1 MCFFYGKLRLIASIL
16 TLCAILPKRSANK
29 MRIKFIILILLTNI
43 LTNAYCQDISD
54 FKEDFK
60 SALDNSFDEK
70 KIDYLFSK
78 YSTLLTPQSGTTQL
92 MSGLKGENLTQ
103 FPLNDFKNE
112 NLYKD
117 NIDKLLN
124 SENSYQRL
132 FSYLVIGASNDLT
145 KELTLLQ
152 RLTSEKEKGNLIWCG
167 MALLNLN
174 TKHTTDMFDF
184 LVANENF
191 GDSHMLPLYMQL
203 NKDSLRETSYKRYK
217 SENLKAKILAIQTL
231 SQTGKNPVTEQ
242 VVLDAVKNWDFDIKG
257 YAIYSVKELQIGNLL
272 QTFKPLLEN
281 DKTKKIALE
290 ALANSPTKEDKDYLL
305 NLANQKDSISDD
317 LLDCFY
323 NSKNIES
330 LKIWL
335 QLLVSKKV
343 SKDYY
348 FSVPNNKIIYSAEL
362 LQDIQNTIKQTKNE
376 KVLEELPRALQ
387 GRIDEESTN
396 ILINL
401 LKHKNS
407 TIRYWSADALKEN
420 KTEKLKQVLPSLIKD
435 EQNRTNALVS
445 LLIENN
451 INNLNSTFEKIYKE
465 SGNDLDWERSTIEYL
480 SNFPLDKHKEIFK
493 SILKKK
499 DADFSEKNN
508 AALGLGRLKDLSS
521 VGLLIKEC
529 EEARK
534 VSDFNVRTYLVALGM
549 IKGDNAKK
557 EVESF
562 LKSEEQVVSDLAKE
576 IIAKWDD
583 Q

>member
-1 MCFFYGKLRLIASIL
+1 MRL
-16 TLCAILPKRSANK
+16 
-29 MRIKFIILILLTNI
+29 KFIILILLTSI
-43 LTNAYCQDISD
+43 LTNAYCQDLSNFKDD
-54 FKEDFK
+54 FT
-60 SALDNSFDEK
+60 SALDKSFDEK
-70 KIDYLFSK
+70 KIDNLFSK

-103 FPLNDFKNE
+103 FPLSDFKNE

-145 KELTLLQ
+145 KELTLLK
-152 RLTSEKEKGNLIWCG
+152 RLNEEKEKGNLIWCG
-167 MALLNLN
+167 MTLLNLN
-174 TKHTTDMFDF
+174 TKHTTEMFDF

-203 NKDSLRETSYKRYK
+203 DKDSLRETSYKRYK
-217 SENLKAKILAIQTL
+217 SENIKAKILAIQTL

-242 VVLDAVKNWDFDIKG
+242 VVLDAVTNWDFGIKG
-257 YAIYSVKELQIGNLL
+257 YAVYTVNELQIGNLL
-272 QTFKPLLEN
+272 KTFKPLLEN

-305 NLANQKDSISDD
+305 NLVNQKDSISDD

-343 SKDYY
+343 PKDYY
-348 FSVPNNKIIYSAEL
+348 FSVPNNKIIYSVEL
-362 LQDIQNTIKQTKNE
+362 LLDVQNTIKQTKNE
-376 KVLEELPRALQ
+376 KVLEELVRALQ
-387 GRIDEESTN
+387 GRNDDESTS

-401 LKHKNS
+401 LTHENS

-420 KTEKLKQVLPSLIKD
+420 KTQKLKQVLPSLIKD
-435 EQNRTNALVS
+435 EQNRTNAIVS

-451 INNLNSTFEKIYKE
+451 IANLHSTFEKIYKE
-465 SGNDLDWERSTIEYL
+465 SGEDLDWKRSSIEYL
-480 SNFPLDKHKEIFK
+480 SNFPLEKHKEIFK
-493 SILKKK
+493 TILKNK
-499 DADFSEKNN
+499 DSDFSVKYE

-521 VGLLIKEC
+521 VRLLINEC

-549 IKGDNAKK
+549 IKGDKAKK
-557 EVESF
+557 EIESF

-576 IIAKWDD
+576 IITKWDD